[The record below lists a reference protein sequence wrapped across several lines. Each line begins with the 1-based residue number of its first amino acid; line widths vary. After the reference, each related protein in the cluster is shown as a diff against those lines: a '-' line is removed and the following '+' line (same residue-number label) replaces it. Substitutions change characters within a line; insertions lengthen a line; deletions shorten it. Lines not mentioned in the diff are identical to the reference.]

1 MTVAIPVPE
10 HVAIRPSV
18 LYIGTP
24 VVLVSSLNP
33 DGRANLSP
41 MSSAWALGDRFVLG
55 MSADS
60 QGAEN
65 ILRER
70 ELVINCPGPE
80 LWPRVEA
87 IARGTGRDPVPA
99 HKAAIGYSHDPDK
112 FATAGLTP
120 QPSDLVRP
128 PRAAECPI
136 QFEARLVEAHAAA
149 PGAGASSPDFR
160 ILEVEVVRAHVR
172 RDLVIPGTHHVDTA
186 RWSPL
191 LYVFR
196 HYFGTGPD
204 LGRTF
209 KAEA

>member
-1 MTVAIPVPE
+1 MTIVSPE
-10 HVAIRPSV
+10 PQHVAIRPSV
-18 LYIGTP
+18 LYVGTP
-24 VVLVSSLNP
+24 VILVSTLNP
-33 DGRANLSP
+33 DGRVNLSP

-55 MSADS
+55 MTADS
-60 QGAEN
+60 EGGEN
-65 ILRER
+65 VVRER
-70 ELVINCPGPE
+70 ELVLNCPDSE

-87 IARGTGRDPVPA
+87 IARTTGRYPVPA
-99 HKAAIGYSHDPDK
+99 HKAAIGYRHDPDK

-128 PRAAECPI
+128 PRVAECPI
-136 QFEARLVEAHAAA
+136 QFEARLVEAHAAG
-149 PGAGASSPDFR
+149 PGVGSSSPAFR
-160 ILEVEVVRAHVR
+160 ILEVEVVRTHVR
-172 RDLVIPGTHHVDTA
+172 RDLVIPGTHHIDTA
-186 RWSPL
+186 RWNPL

>member
-1 MTVAIPVPE
+1 MTPASQDTS

-24 VVLVSSLNP
+24 VVLVSTLNP

-55 MSADS
+55 MSMDG
-60 QGAEN
+60 QGGEN
-65 ILRER
+65 VLRER
-70 ELVINCPGPE
+70 ELVLNCPAPE
-80 LWPRVEA
+80 LWPQVEA

-99 HKAAIGYSHDPDK
+99 HKAALGYHHDPDK

-128 PRAAECPI
+128 PRVAECPI
-136 QFEARLVEAHAAA
+136 QFEARLVEARAA
-149 PGAGASSPDFR
+149 GLASGSPPTFR
-160 ILEVEVVRAHVR
+160 ILEVEVVRTHVR
-172 RDLVIPGTHHVDTA
+172 RDLVIEGTHHVDTA

>member
-1 MTVAIPVPE
+1 MTAARQDTS

-18 LYIGTP
+18 LYLGTP
-24 VVLVSSLNP
+24 VVLVSTLNP

-55 MSADS
+55 MAIDS
-60 QGAEN
+60 QGGDN
-65 ILRER
+65 VLRER
-70 ELVINCPGPE
+70 ELVLNCPSPE
-80 LWPRVEA
+80 LWPKVEA
-87 IARGTGRDPVPA
+87 IARGTGRNPVPA
-99 HKAAIGYSHDPDK
+99 HKAEIGYRHDPDK

-120 QPSDLVRP
+120 QPSDLVSP
-128 PRAAECPI
+128 PRVAECPI
-136 QFEARLVEAHAAA
+136 QLEARLVQAH
-149 PGAGASSPDFR
+149 PAGLRAGSPPSFR
-160 ILEVEVVRAHVR
+160 ILEVEVVRTHVR
-172 RDLVIPGTHHVDTA
+172 RDLVIEGTHHVDTA